1 MFSRKNIVITIGS
14 RGSVVALH
22 DKERV
27 LKKIFV
33 EDFSQEAK
41 AELLKTLFS
50 KNKLVP
56 VYLLLDTIDQSYK
69 KRVYPSIKITDLS
82 KIIRRD
88 LASDGDKES
97 FKNYIALKQVKQGK
111 SLSQESRRRE
121 FMFVSISASETI
133 NAWVNF
139 IANLPNQLVGV
150 YTVPLECYNLYLSL
164 RNSVKAQ
171 SKAKNKKSDL
181 CCFVIE
187 GKAGGMRQMVFSQ
200 QGIIFTRVFGY
211 DTQQHDFVQKYEKDL
226 HGTFEYLK
234 RLFPDL
240 VIGDLEIF
248 NILPQEVLDKLKEIQ
263 NTELNLV
270 NYTPYKAALDLGF
283 ADLLSKES
291 KFCDILISRIFF
303 KKRKILKFGV
313 LKTKSLEKFFV
324 SIFLLARFNIC
335 ATIFALIMALILSV
349 NQMSYSSKIEAA
361 QLTKANASQDLDK
374 LKKAGL
380 ETSKILKE
388 DEINIDKIFD
398 YGRTE
403 EQLGSLKVN
412 IQDLYT
418 KLKFLKDFNMRLK
431 KFSYSAQGFNPIAL
445 SKKFAYKT
453 EFSGDLYNQSGDL
466 DNLFKEFDALTGEV
480 RKKFDK
486 DQVTNNE
493 LPTNIDF
500 NKKYY
505 DFAVNFTINSS
516 N

>member
-1 MFSRKNIVITIGS
+1 
-14 RGSVVALH
+14 
-22 DKERV
+22 
-27 LKKIFV
+27 
-33 EDFSQEAK
+33 
-41 AELLKTLFS
+41 
-50 KNKLVP
+50 
-56 VYLLLDTIDQSYK
+56 
-69 KRVYPSIKITDLS
+69 
-82 KIIRRD
+82 
-88 LASDGDKES
+88 
-97 FKNYIALKQVKQGK
+97 
-111 SLSQESRRRE
+111 
-121 FMFVSISASETI
+121 
-133 NAWVNF
+133 
-139 IANLPNQLVGV
+139 
-150 YTVPLECYNLYLSL
+150 
-164 RNSVKAQ
+164 
-171 SKAKNKKSDL
+171 
-181 CCFVIE
+181 
-187 GKAGGMRQMVFSQ
+187 
-200 QGIIFTRVFGY
+200 
-211 DTQQHDFVQKYEKDL
+211 
-226 HGTFEYLK
+226 
-234 RLFPDL
+234 
-240 VIGDLEIF
+240 
-248 NILPQEVLDKLKEIQ
+248 
-263 NTELNLV
+263 
-270 NYTPYKAALDLGF
+270 
-283 ADLLSKES
+283 
-291 KFCDILISRIFF
+291 
-303 KKRKILKFGV
+303 
-313 LKTKSLEKFFV
+313 
-324 SIFLLARFNIC
+324 
-335 ATIFALIMALILSV
+335 MALILSV